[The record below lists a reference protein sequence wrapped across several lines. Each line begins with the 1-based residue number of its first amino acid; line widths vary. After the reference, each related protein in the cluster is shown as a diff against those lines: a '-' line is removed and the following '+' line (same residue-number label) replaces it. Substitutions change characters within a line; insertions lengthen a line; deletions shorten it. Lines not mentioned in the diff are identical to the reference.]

1 MQRIPDP
8 YGALGVSRK
17 ASDAE
22 IKAAH
27 RKLAKR
33 YHPDATEGDTV
44 RFLRVQ
50 EAYRVLSDP
59 LLRREWDARHAPGPV
74 RADRSEAP
82 RPAARRQARGQ
93 SHEPAAPE
101 PGRPRSSRAYTWSAS
116 EVPWWEEASRR
127 DQRRAPRRRRAAR
140 EEAAEASEPNRAA
153 EGREPAPDFEVY
165 NRSSGAAWSMAARA
179 YFRRGD
185 QDLPRRGSF
194 HHQGTQ
200 PLTAARARAAA
211 EAENRRR
218 AAGPRAAGSRAA
230 GTPTEAAAPPPR
242 PPSPAFAYAAA
253 GVTRDAREV
262 VHARDRFLRRLRAE
276 TWPSLTERLL
286 YALLAWLPIAA
297 VIGYGGSVVTGCER
311 GALDCPANLET
322 VQAVLIAL
330 SLGLLVA
337 LPKLAY
343 VGAMAT
349 VGGLLAAAVGVGA
362 IIMIGVPL
370 PLSIVVVAI
379 VGVVALAG
387 YLLTGVGVVLRDPL
401 TRPWNKAP
409 HRWRTGIR

>member
-1 MQRIPDP
+1 VQRIPDP

-127 DQRRAPRRRRAAR
+127 DQKRAPRRRRAAR
-140 EEAAEASEPNRAA
+140 EEAAERSEPNRAA
-153 EGREPAPDFEVY
+153 EGSEPAPDFEVY

-211 EAENRRR
+211 EAENHRR
-218 AAGPRAAGSRAA
+218 ATNPTSETR
-230 GTPTEAAAPPPR
+230 TPENEAPPAR
-242 PPSPAFAYAAA
+242 PPAPAFAYAAA

-262 VHARDRFLRRLRAE
+262 VHARDRFLRQLRAE

-286 YALLAWLPIAA
+286 YALLAWLPMAA
-297 VIGYGGSVVTGCER
+297 VIGYGGSVVSGCER
-311 GALDCPANLET
+311 SALDCPANLET
-322 VQAVLIAL
+322 VQAVVIAL

-337 LPKLAY
+337 LPKAAY
-343 VGAMAT
+343 VGALAT
-349 VGGLLAAAVGVGA
+349 VGMLLAGA
-362 IIMIGVPL
+362 IGTGGIIMLGVPL
-370 PLSIVVVAI
+370 PLSIDVVTILGTLGLVGYVAAAVI
-379 VGVVALAG
+379 FL
-387 YLLTGVGVVLRDPL
+387 LRDPL
-401 TRPWNKAP
+401 TRPWNRAP
-409 HRWRTGIR
+409 GRWRPDVR

>member
-127 DQRRAPRRRRAAR
+127 DQKRAPRRRRAAR
-140 EEAAEASEPNRAA
+140 EEAAERSEPNRAA
-153 EGREPAPDFEVY
+153 ERSEPAPDFEVY

-218 AAGPRAAGSRAA
+218 ATNPTSETR
-230 GTPTEAAAPPPR
+230 TPENEAPPAR
-242 PPSPAFAYAAA
+242 PPAPAFAYAAA

-286 YALLAWLPIAA
+286 YALLAWLPMAA
-297 VIGYGGSVVTGCER
+297 VIGYGGSVVSGCER
-311 GALDCPANLET
+311 SALDCPANLET
-322 VQAVLIAL
+322 VQAVVIAL

-337 LPKLAY
+337 LPKAAY

-349 VGGLLAAAVGVGA
+349 VGMLLAGA
-362 IIMIGVPL
+362 IGTGGIIMLGVPL
-370 PLSIVVVAI
+370 PLSIDVVAI
-379 VGVVALAG
+379 LGTLGLVGYVAAAVIFL
-387 YLLTGVGVVLRDPL
+387 LRDPL
-401 TRPWNKAP
+401 TRPWNRAP
-409 HRWRTGIR
+409 GRWRPDVR

>member
-1 MQRIPDP
+1 VPRT
-8 YGALGVSRK
+8 AT
-17 ASDAE
+17 DAE

-33 YHPDATEGDTV
+33 YHPDADGGDTL

-50 EAYRVLSDP
+50 EAYRMLSDP

-74 RADRSEAP
+74 RADRGESP
-82 RPAARRQARGQ
+82 LRPATRRSPRRQGPAQGA
-93 SHEPAAPE
+93 AAPD
-101 PGRPRSSRAYTWSAS
+101 PGRPRSNRAYTWSAS
-116 EVPWWEEASRR
+116 EVPWWEEAAKR
-127 DQRRAPRRRRAAR
+127 DQKRPRRRRSGAAPP
-140 EEAAEASEPNRAA
+140 ESGATEPNPKAT
-153 EGREPAPDFEVY
+153 EQPPAPDFEVY

-211 EAENRRR
+211 EAERGRR
-218 AAGPRAAGSRAA
+218 AARAAVEPAPA
-230 GTPTEAAAPPPR
+230 DTTPPPR
-242 PPSPAFAYAAA
+242 SPQPSYAYASA
-253 GVTRDAREV
+253 GVTRDARQV
-262 VHARDRFLRRLRAE
+262 VHARDRFLRRLQAE
-276 TWPSLTERLL
+276 TWPGLAERLL

-297 VIGYGGSVVTGCER
+297 VIGYGGSLASGCDR
-311 GALDCPANLET
+311 VALDCPQYLES
-322 VQAVLIAL
+322 VQAILIAL

-349 VGGLLAAAVGVGA
+349 VGGLLAGAIGVGVT
-362 IIMIGVPL
+362 IMLGVPL
-370 PLSIVVVAI
+370 PLSVEAVAI
-379 VGVVALAG
+379 LGFVVLAG
-387 YLLTGVGVVLRDPL
+387 YVLTGVGVVLRDPL
-401 TRPWNKAP
+401 TRPWNKAER
-409 HRWRTGIR
+409 RWRPGVR

>member
-127 DQRRAPRRRRAAR
+127 DQKRAPRRRRAAR

-218 AAGPRAAGSRAA
+218 A
-230 GTPTEAAAPPPR
+230 TNPTRETRPPENEAPPPQ
-242 PPSPAFAYAAA
+242 PPPPAFAYAAA

-297 VIGYGGSVVTGCER
+297 VIGYGGSVVSGCER
-311 GALDCPANLET
+311 SALDCPANLET
-322 VQAVLIAL
+322 VQAVVIAL

-337 LPKLAY
+337 LPKAAY

-349 VGGLLAAAVGVGA
+349 VGMLLAGA
-362 IIMIGVPL
+362 IGTGGIIMLGVPL
-370 PLSIVVVAI
+370 PLSIDVVAI
-379 VGVVALAG
+379 LGTLGLVGYVAAAVIFL
-387 YLLTGVGVVLRDPL
+387 LRDPL
-401 TRPWNKAP
+401 TRPWNKATE
-409 HRWRTGIR
+409 RWRTGIR